1 MRARICPNRR
11 AVKWLWARCG
21 TKVPRMPDQAT
32 TGLEQPLLEAGQR
45 PTLDGEG
52 QDEPPQEI
60 AEVVGDDPEE

>member
-1 MRARICPNRR
+1 MALGELQDEVSR
-11 AVKWLWARCG
+11 V
-21 TKVPRMPDQAT
+21 PDQAT

-45 PTLDGEG
+45 PVPDGER